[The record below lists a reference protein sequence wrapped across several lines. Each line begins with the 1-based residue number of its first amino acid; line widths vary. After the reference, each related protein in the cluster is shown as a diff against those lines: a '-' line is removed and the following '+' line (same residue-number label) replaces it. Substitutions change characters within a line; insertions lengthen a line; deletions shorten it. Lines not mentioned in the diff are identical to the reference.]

1 MERLDAQIRAELGR
15 FGPGDSA
22 RGGELT
28 AIVRAWP
35 AAVGEENA
43 RRAWPARLGR
53 DGTLVVHAADS
64 VWAFQLAML
73 AGEILERLGS
83 ALAEAAPAALRFVPG
98 PVPSGPAGPAAGH
111 VSKPPEVRPEDTAKG
126 AKIAASIED
135 EELREIVARTAA
147 ASLARA
153 RSDRPF

>member
-53 DGTLVVHAADS
+53 DGTLVVHATDS
-64 VWAFQLAML
+64 VWAFQLGML
-73 AGEILERLGS
+73 AGEILGRLGS

-98 PVPSGPAGPAAGH
+98 PVPTSPAGPVAGY
-111 VSKPPEVRPEDTAKG
+111 VPKPPEVLPEHTAKG